1 MTFGSLPR
9 QFSSKAA
16 ITLLAVLLCVGL
28 ASAQQNLVYVNANI
42 SVSGQNAVLAFVNDG
57 AGNLTPVAG
66 SPFLTGG
73 TGVSAAGSGA
83 QIDNDGEIII
93 NPEGTLLF
101 AVNGNSNNVAVFKIQ
116 SDGSLVAVAG
126 SPFASGGIQP
136 ASLAFAN
143 NVFGANNSRVIVV
156 NQAADPNQGSNV
168 PNYVSFSVSPQ
179 GVMKQGSAFAMPAG
193 SAPAQAI
200 IRPGSPEFFGIEFM
214 NGTVSSYKFSK
225 LGAISK
231 INSVTP
237 AGPAPVTVGA
247 AKNPAANGLYVA
259 LPAQNQLVVIPF
271 SGASGALSNGPEFG
285 VPGST
290 PCWVFVNPA
299 GTVMYDAETPSGAI
313 TVWSLANSKS
323 PAQLQHLKVQG
334 TTPLPTNMATD
345 PTGQF
350 LYAVDRSAVLHVL
363 NVASD
368 GTLSEN
374 ISPLNL
380 GLPAGTVPLGV
391 VTLSK

>member
-116 SDGSLVAVAG
+116 SDGSLVAVSG

-136 ASLAFAN
+136 AS
-143 NVFGANNSRVIVV
+143 
-156 NQAADPNQGSNV
+156 
-168 PNYVSFSVSPQ
+168 
-179 GVMKQGSAFAMPAG
+179 
-193 SAPAQAI
+193 
-200 IRPGSPEFFGIEFM
+200 
-214 NGTVSSYKFSK
+214 
-225 LGAISK
+225 
-231 INSVTP
+231 
-237 AGPAPVTVGA
+237 
-247 AKNPAANGLYVA
+247 
-259 LPAQNQLVVIPF
+259 
-271 SGASGALSNGPEFG
+271 
-285 VPGST
+285 
-290 PCWVFVNPA
+290 
-299 GTVMYDAETPSGAI
+299 
-313 TVWSLANSKS
+313 
-323 PAQLQHLKVQG
+323 
-334 TTPLPTNMATD
+334 
-345 PTGQF
+345 
-350 LYAVDRSAVLHVL
+350 
-363 NVASD
+363 
-368 GTLSEN
+368 
-374 ISPLNL
+374 
-380 GLPAGTVPLGV
+380 
-391 VTLSK
+391 